1 MFGVVGLGDF
11 EYKSWG
17 PLVGFWAGLVP
28 RSISPA
34 SQRFA
39 AQGGCNMAKC
49 RFESPVL
56 FHLGADREHFPR
68 PSHHADR
75 PAESELCARHLRG
88 FAERGP
94 VLTWGNASFSDHRKS
109 CLAWH
114 CPSSG
119 AEVSWQ
125 VSGLPAGSICLLAC
139 DGLWDAGASIHWGP
153 LRATQPRVGRL
164 TTD

>member
-1 MFGVVGLGDF
+1 MSTKAGDPWWGFGRGLCQGQSHRPHRD
-11 EYKSWG
+11 
-17 PLVGFWAGLVP
+17 
-28 RSISPA
+28 
-34 SQRFA
+34 SQRRVVA
-39 AQGGCNMAKC
+39 TWPSVALKELC
-49 RFESPVL
+49 
-56 FHLGADREHFPR
+56 LGADREHFPR